1 MSQTPSRLQPVLELV
16 LPPGLRPAE
25 SAIQPDVESEV
36 LSLFDAWAPGLRRY
50 IASFGL
56 GAEATED
63 ILQDVFLSLFR
74 HLSLGRPRTNLKA
87 WLFQVAH
94 NLSLKQRRRLFRR
107 QRTEADWDVVQAE
120 RLVDPQATPEER
132 LANDERRRRL
142 VAIVSVLPERDRQC
156 LFLRAE
162 GLAYRDIAKT
172 LGVSLGAVAKSVTR
186 AIARLCDADRK

>member
-1 MSQTPSRLQPVLELV
+1 MTDFPSKLQPALELV
-16 LPPGLRPAE
+16 LPAGLRPAE
-25 SAIQPDVESEV
+25 SAVRPDAEAEV
-36 LSLFDAWAPGLRRY
+36 LSLFDAWAGGLRRY

-56 GAEATED
+56 GTEATDD

-94 NLSLKQRRRLFRR
+94 NLALKQRSRRLRR
-107 QRTEADWDVVQAE
+107 QRTEIRWDTIHAE

-132 LANDERRRRL
+132 LTDDERRRRL
-142 VAIVSVLPERDRQC
+142 VAIVSVMPERDRQC

-172 LGVSLGAVAKSVTR
+172 LGVSLGTVAKSLTR
-186 AIARLCDADRK
+186 AIARLSDADRR